1 MEPGALTNDEIR
13 SQPGVWRRAAS
24 RAAELSALLPRRG
37 GRLAVVGCGT
47 SYFVAQAFAAAR
59 EAHGHGETDAFAAS
73 EMPQGRRY
81 DGMLAIS
88 RSGTTT
94 EVARLI
100 RAQRGR
106 QPIVA
111 VTAVRDT
118 PVFEAADAVVLLDF
132 ADERSVVQT
141 RFATGTL
148 ALLRAVLG
156 EDVEPAAGDAERA
169 LRLTPPATGSEHGHF
184 VFLGCGWT
192 VGIANE
198 AALKMREAAGAWAE
212 SYPAMEYRHGPI
224 SIAGPGS
231 AVWAFGD
238 VPGDVV
244 RDVEATGATV
254 VRNELDPLAQLVL
267 AQRTAVA
274 RATAAGRDADHPH
287 QLTRSVVLEDGV

>member
-1 MEPGALTNDEIR
+1 MEPGALTNEEIR

-24 RAAELSALLPRRG
+24 RAAELSALLPSPG

-59 EAHGHGETDAFAAS
+59 EARGQGETDAFPAS
-73 EMPQGRRY
+73 EMPMGRRY

-156 EDVEPAAGDAERA
+156 ENVETAAGDGERA
-169 LRLTPPATGSEHGHF
+169 LALTPPATGPDHSHF

-254 VRNELDPLAQLVL
+254 VRNELDPLAQLIL

>member
-1 MEPGALTNDEIR
+1 MEPGALTTDEIR
-13 SQPGVWRRAAS
+13 SQPEVWRRAAA
-24 RAAELSALLPRRG
+24 RAAELSSLLPPSG
-37 GRLAVVGCGT
+37 TRLAVVGCGT
-47 SYFVAQAFAAAR
+47 SYFIAQAFAAAR
-59 EAHGHGETDAFAAS
+59 EARGLGETDAFAAS
-73 EMPQGRRY
+73 EMPESRTY
-81 DGMLAIS
+81 DGILAIS

-100 RAQRGR
+100 RARSGR

-118 PVFEAADAVVLLDF
+118 PVFEAADAVLLLDF

-148 ALLRAVLG
+148 AMLRAALG
-156 EDVEPAAGDAERA
+156 EDLEPAVADAERA
-169 LRLTPPATGSEHGHF
+169 LALTPPATGAGHSHF

-224 SIAGPGS
+224 SISGPAS
-231 AVWAFGD
+231 AVWAFGE

-254 VRNELDPLAQLVL
+254 VRNGLDPMAQLVL